1 MRHRNFHHQ
10 PENQT
15 IEKNK
20 KCDHCDR
27 NFESEELRS
36 KHMETEHKA
45 CVKCNRKFKNI
56 TAMNNHVARFHT
68 EAFTCKECDRSFKIK
83 AALEV
88 HILKTHGNATVIFEN
103 GEFDCC
109 RKINEKYNNAP
120 SN

>member
-1 MRHRNFHHQ
+1 
-10 PENQT
+10 
-15 IEKNK
+15 
-20 KCDHCDR
+20 
-27 NFESEELRS
+27 
-36 KHMETEHKA
+36 METEHKA

-88 HILKTHGNATVIFEN
+88 HILKTHGQKCGNATVIFEN
-103 GEFDCC
+103 GEFDWC

-120 SN
+120 SKLHKDIHENIKRFGCDKCEKKFRHRLNYKLI